1 MLRTQAAALHAQ
13 LLHPPPLPHVPP
25 MADAE
30 LAATLAAPVPPVMP
44 VNPAVQATHR
54 RALQHAK
61 STVEA
66 EAALQRGTAK
76 AASAKL
82 RGAPG
87 ERLLKTLEQGG
98 IRANSLSAEEL
109 LWLSTLQPSG
119 S

>member
-1 MLRTQAAALHAQ
+1 
-13 LLHPPPLPHVPP
+13 
-25 MADAE
+25 
-30 LAATLAAPVPPVMP
+30 MP

-87 ERLLKTLEQGG
+87 ERLLQTLEQGG